1 MEDVSGAIENTL
13 HELLDSGATPEDV
26 YRIMG
31 LVKESELSPETK
43 EADSYLPIDL
53 GYCIDG
59 NIVSYEA
66 VPESVATVPEN
77 VDYPRYA
84 EAMESHVPLPI
95 ATQIATHD
103 FSHRQ
108 ADILMEAARSPHVS
122 SETLETIAS
131 RRRRMPRHA
140 RKRQMAPCDKAVSWA
155 ERRTPMTPDG
165 KTFDPETVTDKQLV
179 QYEQA
184 IDRGL
189 TEADAMRLTEHEY
202 NGFQAN
208 AIIAA
213 ALNPAVGENVLDA
226 LATPK
231 YTAAQMTAIAKIA
244 IRGGDFARFLDPQM
258 DARRMEAA
266 YLVVAHGGSD
276 LPVELLS
283 RSQLLTINN
292 ILLRGLIPYET
303 VRAIAKP
310 AFTPESMEV
319 IAAAMENA
327 RHDPYTGEHSL
338 TEAQVARIMNP
349 EYRPEQQIALLTAMR
364 GQTPVADLS
373 DADFA
378 GLFPAS
384 RSVEQM
390 SACAYAV
397 NRCGYNAPLLMMTMQ
412 ACADMNA
419 QQLMAVFDATAA
431 EFSDATMAKVSTIL
445 MHTPALTS
453 QQMRYLLA
461 EARDGTPFPALESM
475 KEHLLAQAEPE
486 KAQVTETGIK
496 SESRDMASGKEALA
510 EQAGLD
516 GTKKINQNK
525 EME

>member
-1 MEDVSGAIENTL
+1 
-13 HELLDSGATPEDV
+13 
-26 YRIMG
+26 
-31 LVKESELSPETK
+31 
-43 EADSYLPIDL
+43 
-53 GYCIDG
+53 
-59 NIVSYEA
+59 
-66 VPESVATVPEN
+66 
-77 VDYPRYA
+77 
-84 EAMESHVPLPI
+84 
-95 ATQIATHD
+95 
-103 FSHRQ
+103 
-108 ADILMEAARSPHVS
+108 
-122 SETLETIAS
+122 
-131 RRRRMPRHA
+131 
-140 RKRQMAPCDKAVSWA
+140 MAPV
-155 ERRTPMTPDG
+155 G

-189 TEADAMRLTEHEY
+189 TEADALRLAEHEY

-213 ALNPAVGENVLDA
+213 ALNPAVGEDVLDA

-244 IRGGDFARFLDPQM
+244 IRGGDFTRFLDPQM

-276 LPVELLS
+276 LPVECLS

-292 ILLRGLIPYET
+292 ILLQGHIPYET

-310 AFTPESMEV
+310 AFTPESLEV

-327 RHDPYTGEHSL
+327 CYDPYTGEQSL

-349 EYRPEQQIALLTAMR
+349 DYRPEQQIALLAAMR

-384 RSVEQM
+384 LSVEQM

-412 ACADMNA
+412 ACAGMNA

-461 EARDGTPFPALESM
+461 EAKDGTPFPALESM
-475 KEHLLAQAEPE
+475 KEHLLAHAEPE
-486 KAQVTETGIK
+486 KTQVTETGVK

-510 EQAGLD
+510 ERAGLD
-516 GTKKINQNK
+516 GTPKINQNK

>member
-1 MEDVSGAIENTL
+1 MQDNDFWIGQEQIPVDLSLLLTYHNDEDYWYAPGEYALRVYTVDTLNTNFARPCFALGERKFDPEMEDVSGAIENTL

-77 VDYPRYA
+77 IDYPRYA

-95 ATQIATHD
+95 ATQIAKHD

-108 ADILMEAARSPHVS
+108 ADIL
-122 SETLETIAS
+122 
-131 RRRRMPRHA
+131 
-140 RKRQMAPCDKAVSWA
+140 
-155 ERRTPMTPDG
+155 
-165 KTFDPETVTDKQLV
+165 
-179 QYEQA
+179 
-184 IDRGL
+184 
-189 TEADAMRLTEHEY
+189 
-202 NGFQAN
+202 
-208 AIIAA
+208 
-213 ALNPAVGENVLDA
+213 
-226 LATPK
+226 
-231 YTAAQMTAIAKIA
+231 
-244 IRGGDFARFLDPQM
+244 
-258 DARRMEAA
+258 MEAA

-276 LPVELLS
+276 LPVERLS

-292 ILLRGLIPYET
+292 ILLQGHIPYET

-349 EYRPEQQIALLTAMR
+349 EYRPEQQIALLAAMR

-384 RSVEQM
+384 LSVEQM

-412 ACADMNA
+412 ACADMNV

-486 KAQVTETGIK
+486 KAQVIETGVK

-510 EQAGLD
+510 EQTELD
-516 GTKKINQNK
+516 STQKINQNK

>member
-1 MEDVSGAIENTL
+1 MPDNDFWIGQEQIPVDLSLLLTYSNDEDYWYAPGEYALRVYTVDTLNTNFARPCFALGERTSDPEMEDVSSAIENTL

-43 EADSYLPIDL
+43 EADSYLSIDL

-95 ATQIATHD
+95 ATQIAKHD

-108 ADILMEAARSPHVS
+108 ADILMEAARNPHVS
-122 SETLETIAS
+122 PETLETIA
-131 RRRRMPRHA
+131 
-140 RKRQMAPCDKAVSWA
+140 DKTLSSGKMRGLLDIASVGKNPLDFRNMDERTLRAAVS
-155 ERRTPMTPDG
+155 
-165 KTFDPETVTDKQLV
+165 
-179 QYEQA
+179 
-184 IDRGL
+184 
-189 TEADAMRLTEHEY
+189 
-202 NGFQAN
+202 
-208 AIIAA
+208 
-213 ALNPAVGENVLDA
+213 VL
-226 LATPK
+226 
-231 YTAAQMTAIAKIA
+231 
-244 IRGGDFARFLDPQM
+244 F
-258 DARRMEAA
+258 
-266 YLVVAHGGSD
+266 HGGKD
-276 LPVELLS
+276 LPVTELDLAQL
-283 RSQLLTINN
+283 RSVDLALMD
-292 ILLRGLIPYET
+292 GASP
-303 VRAIAKP
+303 
-310 AFTPESMEV
+310 
-319 IAAAMENA
+319 AAAMENA

-338 TEAQVARIMNP
+338 TEAQVARIMNS

-384 RSVEQM
+384 LSVEQM

-412 ACADMNA
+412 ACAGMNA

-431 EFSDATMAKVSTIL
+431 EFSDTTMAKVSTIL

-475 KEHLLAQAEPE
+475 KDYLLAQVEPE
-486 KAQVTETGIK
+486 KAQVTETGVK

-510 EQAGLD
+510 ERAGLD
-516 GTKKINQNK
+516 GTPKINQNK

>member
-1 MEDVSGAIENTL
+1 MPDNDFWIGQEQIPVDLSLLLTYHNDEDYWYAPGEYALRVYTVDTLNTNFARPCFALGERTSDPEMEDVSGAIENTL

-66 VPESVATVPEN
+66 VPEGVATVPEN

-84 EAMESHVPLPI
+84 EAMESHVPL
-95 ATQIATHD
+95 
-103 FSHRQ
+103 
-108 ADILMEAARSPHVS
+108 
-122 SETLETIAS
+122 
-131 RRRRMPRHA
+131 
-140 RKRQMAPCDKAVSWA
+140 
-155 ERRTPMTPDG
+155 
-165 KTFDPETVTDKQLV
+165 
-179 QYEQA
+179 
-184 IDRGL
+184 
-189 TEADAMRLTEHEY
+189 
-202 NGFQAN
+202 
-208 AIIAA
+208 
-213 ALNPAVGENVLDA
+213 
-226 LATPK
+226 
-231 YTAAQMTAIAKIA
+231 
-244 IRGGDFARFLDPQM
+244 
-258 DARRMEAA
+258 
-266 YLVVAHGGSD
+266 
-276 LPVELLS
+276 
-283 RSQLLTINN
+283 
-292 ILLRGLIPYET
+292 
-303 VRAIAKP
+303 
-310 AFTPESMEV
+310 
-319 IAAAMENA
+319 
-327 RHDPYTGEHSL
+327 
-338 TEAQVARIMNP
+338 
-349 EYRPEQQIALLTAMR
+349 
-364 GQTPVADLS
+364 ADLS

-384 RSVEQM
+384 LSVEQM

-397 NRCGYNAPLLMMTMQ
+397 NRCGYNTPLLMMTMQ

-475 KEHLLAQAEPE
+475 KEHLPAQAEPE

-516 GTKKINQNK
+516 GTQKINQNK